1 MLLEGL
7 FLPLATPFYGDGRVY
22 FRKLEHN
29 AARYSR
35 TPAAGLA
42 FLTSIGEADRLTDL
56 ERREVLRT
64 AAAATAE
71 TKVLLA
77 DVSHGSVTE
86 SIRLTEVAAAEG
98 YDVVLL
104 RVPHAAVAEQ
114 RTYLR
119 AIADRS
125 ALPVVADESAV
136 ELPLQELLEL
146 AQHPQVIGC
155 RTRRAGEQLD
165 SVMAGTA
172 GVQREVT
179 VTTVFEAVTGRML
192 RNSVN
197 AAVGAATYIS
207 AEALLGGAAV
217 AEAPPV
223 PALKTRSRRVG
234 FQVLAGATEGSLN
247 QLRAGARGTM
257 QGFAA
262 AAPQACFEVLAAW
275 KDGDEPLADEKFE
288 RIRQAATEIED
299 GLGVAGLKAASD
311 LTGYYGGRPRLP
323 GLPLT
328 AEQVEC
334 VERLMRGMRN

>member
-22 FRKLEHN
+22 LRKLEHN

-42 FLTSIGEADRLTDL
+42 VLTAFGEAERLTDE
-56 ERREVLRT
+56 ERREVLR
-64 AAAATAE
+64 AASGATAK

-77 DVSHGSVTE
+77 DVSHGSVAE
-86 SIRLTEVAAAEG
+86 SIRMTEVAAAEG
-98 YDVVLL
+98 YDVALLQVPFAVL
-104 RVPHAAVAEQ
+104 AEQ
-114 RTYLR
+114 RVFLR
-119 AIADRS
+119 AVADRS
-125 ALPVVADESAV
+125 ALPIVLDESAV
-136 ELPLQELLEL
+136 ELAVRDLLEL
-146 AQHPQVIGC
+146 AQHPGVIGC
-155 RTRRAGEQLD
+155 RTRRPGEQLKV
-165 SVMAGTA
+165 VMAGTA
-172 GVQREVT
+172 GVQHDVT

-192 RNSVN
+192 RS
-197 AAVGAATYIS
+197 GGGSSRGTATFVS

-223 PALKTRSRRVG
+223 PALKTRTRRVS
-234 FQVLAGATEGSLN
+234 FQVLAGATEGALS

-275 KDGDEPLADEKFE
+275 KDGDEGLADEKFE
-288 RIRQAATEIED
+288 RIRRAAAEIED
-299 GLGVAGLKAASD
+299 VLGVAGIKAASD

-323 GLPLT
+323 GLPLA
-328 AEQVEC
+328 AEQVRT